1 MQTPCV
7 HVCSL
12 VSATGFCAGC
22 GRTLQEIGS
31 WMSYSDTER
40 RRIMALLPA
49 SPLSYHGAILSI
61 RWCVRVRAFFERDRE
76 VVGELPFTLG
86 SIPSGRLISP

>member
-1 MQTPCV
+1 MQTPCI

-31 WMSYSDTER
+31 WASYSDAER

-49 SPLSYHGAILSI
+49 RLAGVAAASNHMKTTLAGP
-61 RWCVRVRAFFERDRE
+61 ERS
-76 VVGELPFTLG
+76 L
-86 SIPSGRLISP
+86 

>member
-1 MQTPCV
+1 MQTPCI
-7 HVCSL
+7 HLCSL

-31 WMSYSDTER
+31 WVSYSDTER

-49 SPLSYHGAILSI
+49 RLAGGAAVSNHIKIGLASRPERPL
-61 RWCVRVRAFFERDRE
+61 
-76 VVGELPFTLG
+76 
-86 SIPSGRLISP
+86 

>member
-1 MQTPCV
+1 MQTPCI

-12 VSATGFCAGC
+12 EPATGFCAGC

-49 SPLSYHGAILSI
+49 RLAGAATPSNRMKTSLAGGPERPL
-61 RWCVRVRAFFERDRE
+61 
-76 VVGELPFTLG
+76 
-86 SIPSGRLISP
+86 

>member
-22 GRTLQEIGS
+22 GRTLQEIGG

-49 SPLSYHGAILSI
+49 RLAGAVSVSNHMKPSLARGPERPL
-61 RWCVRVRAFFERDRE
+61 
-76 VVGELPFTLG
+76 
-86 SIPSGRLISP
+86 

>member
-1 MQTPCV
+1 MQTPCI
-7 HVCSL
+7 HLCSM

-31 WMSYSDTER
+31 WTSYSDTER

-49 SPLSYHGAILSI
+49 RLAGAATVPNHMKMSL
-61 RWCVRVRAFFERDRE
+61 AGGPERH
-76 VVGELPFTLG
+76 L
-86 SIPSGRLISP
+86 

>member
-12 VSATGFCAGC
+12 VSATGFCSGC

-31 WMSYSDTER
+31 WTGYSDTER

-49 SPLSYHGAILSI
+49 RLAGSATVPNHMKSSLVAGPERPL
-61 RWCVRVRAFFERDRE
+61 
-76 VVGELPFTLG
+76 
-86 SIPSGRLISP
+86 

>member
-1 MQTPCV
+1 MQTPCI

-31 WMSYSDTER
+31 WVSYSDTER

-49 SPLSYHGAILSI
+49 RLAGVAAVSNHMNTTLAGGPEQPL
-61 RWCVRVRAFFERDRE
+61 
-76 VVGELPFTLG
+76 
-86 SIPSGRLISP
+86 